1 MKKKN
6 FKKVILKIAILIVV
20 LVLGIVIGKNIN
32 NAKFKMDTS
41 SSKTT
46 STSEVVSVEVGTQDI
61 QNTISS
67 SGEVA
72 TSATEKV
79 YLTSGKYFSQ
89 LCVETDDTVKE
100 GENILQYSNG
110 TYLTAPYDCVI
121 STYSVPSSGSVCTS
135 SNYVELKNISTLN
148 MTLNIDE
155 SEITKVSVGQSVEV
169 KLNAFED
176 TKYTGKITK
185 IDSVGTYATSGT
197 SFTATVEFEN
207 DGNAKIGMSGTSTII
222 IADEKGVVAVPI
234 AAVQTSGN
242 QKYVVVVKD
251 DGTTENVNVETGIS
265 NSSYVQITSGITAG
279 QKIQMV
285 QISTKNNNRQFNR
298 ENSSS
303 GSGMG
308 SFTQGSGNA
317 GTRSSYTGT
326 SSKSN

>member
-1 MKKKN
+1 MN
-6 FKKVILKIAILIVV
+6 SS
-20 LVLGIVIGKNIN
+20 N
-32 NAKFKMDTS
+32 TS
-41 SSKTT
+41 STT
-46 STSEVVSVEVGTQDI
+46 SSEVVSVEVGTQDI

-72 TSATEKV
+72 SSAVEKI

-121 STYSVPSSGSVCTS
+121 STYLLPSTGSICTS
-135 SNYVELKNISTLN
+135 SNYVELKNIDTLN
-148 MTLNIDE
+148 MTLSIDE
-155 SEITKVSVGQSVEV
+155 SEISKVNVGQEVEI

-176 TKYTGKITK
+176 KSFKGTISK
-185 IDSVGTYATSGT
+185 IDSVGTYSTSGT
-197 SFTATVEFEN
+197 SFSATVEFEN
-207 DGNAKIGMSGTSTII
+207 DGNVKIGMSGTSSII
-222 IADEKGVVAVPI
+222 IANEKGVVAVPI
-234 AAVQTSGN
+234 SAIQTNEN

-265 NSSYVQITSGITAG
+265 NSSYVQILSGLKTG

-298 ENSSS
+298 ENITS
-303 GSGMG
+303 GGGMEVFG
-308 SFTQGSGNA
+308 QGTQNGNA